1 MIIFTIAFGEAY
13 IKSFFELCLPSLVGP
28 DRPLKL
34 NGEKVS
40 LRIVT
45 LARDAESVSKYA
57 NSPAVR
63 YFSTLGP
70 IHVDSVSVGTEAG
83 AEDPQVISAS
93 LLLHA
98 MTKCIEAQEVF
109 VHAVPDVVYA
119 AGLIDTC
126 YELHCLTGRVIGL
139 FNGRVG
145 RSPDEPAFTP
155 ETLLNVSKSPRD
167 MVDFFFDHMH
177 ATWRENVTTNP
188 KEIKGTDRG
197 HVVFQSDRR
206 RVIFFPTPN
215 PFLGKFT
222 PADLIPFSG
231 RQGFSAWDH
240 AWTDILIAKDRL
252 LVQTDLDAGFGLEAG
267 SWRKDGSKDF
277 KLPRAFHR
285 LSEQQGLSAQEALRD
300 YKFGDVHC
308 YCFTSTR

>member
-34 NGEKVS
+34 QGEKVS
-40 LRIVT
+40 LRVVT
-45 LARDAESVSKYA
+45 LARDAELVGKYT

-70 IHVDSVSVGTEAG
+70 IHVDSVTIPADTT
-83 AEDPQVISAS
+83 DPQVVSTS
-93 LLLHA
+93 LLVHA
-98 MTKCIEAQEVF
+98 VTKCIEANEVF
-109 VHAVPDVVYA
+109 VHAVPDVVYT

-126 YELHCLTGRVIGL
+126 YELHSLTGRVIGL

-145 RSPDEPAFTP
+145 RSPGEPEFTP
-155 ETLLNVSKSPRD
+155 QTLLDVSKSGRS
-167 MVDFFFDHMH
+167 MVDFFFEHMH
-177 ATWRENVTTNP
+177 ATWRENVATDP
-188 KEIKGTDRG
+188 KQVKGTDRG

-206 RVIFFPTPN
+206 RMIFFPTPN
-215 PFLGKFT
+215 PFLGKFA

-231 RQGFSAWDH
+231 RQGFTAWDH
-240 AWTDILIAKDRL
+240 AWTDSLVAKDRL

-267 SWRKDGSKDF
+267 SWRKDGSQEF

-300 YKFGDVHC
+300 YKFGHMPC